1 MTDEGA
7 IALAEA
13 LSDANR
19 LLHVDLTDNDIAL
32 AGAMA
37 LSGSLRS
44 NTSIRCLDLTIAPND
59 ADLSEVSQSIL
70 QSCIRNTEA
79 ALSAKG
85 TKVSNGAQDAVW
97 APIKNSSLVKRAKE
111 AEEYRKM
118 SETAKII
125 DTPAAIARTEAFTLK
140 PTGVIRAAEES
151 VHYGVQLLDQQRQTD
166 APELDSTEKQRCA
179 GALERSRALLERI
192 ADIIQETEDPERLER
207 LLSLNDQLTTQIPEM
222 EQILAS
228 TNKRLFV
235 TTAKPFIKPP
245 PTDPSSA
252 KPLAR
257 LNTAPMR
264 RHMKVP
270 SLDAASP
277 NFSITN
283 SDDDD
288 SDAEELISAGPVS
301 LKMKIPQ
308 RPPSLAFGN
317 LGALGFGG
325 NLDGAV
331 RGASEN
337 TDPQAGGET
346 WLSPDSCSSPLE
358 KVNKE
363 WMAEEGE
370 IFRKGQ
376 KLGVADEDG
385 ELGDLEDQGSAL
397 KQKVC
402 FDLHITRIQC

>member
-19 LLHVDLTDNDIAL
+19 LLHVDLTDNDVAL

-37 LSGSLRS
+37 LSGSMRS
-44 NTSIRCLDLTIAPND
+44 NTSIRCLDLSIAPND
-59 ADLSEVSQSIL
+59 PDLSEVSQSIL

-79 ALSAKG
+79 AVTAKG
-85 TKVSNGAQDAVW
+85 TKVSNGTQDAVW
-97 APIKNSSLVKRAKE
+97 APIKNSTLIKRAKE

-125 DTPAAIARTEAFTLK
+125 DTPAAIARTEVFTMK
-140 PTGVIRAAEES
+140 PLGVIKAAEES
-151 VHYGVQLLDQQRQTD
+151 VQYGVQLLEKQRKTD
-166 APELDSTEKQRCA
+166 APELDSTEKQRCT

-192 ADIIQETEDPERLER
+192 ADIVQETDDPERLER

-222 EQILAS
+222 EQVLVATS
-228 TNKRLFV
+228 KRLFV
-235 TTAKPFIKPP
+235 TTAKPFVRPP
-245 PTDPSSA
+245 QTDSSPA
-252 KPLAR
+252 RPLTR

-270 SLDAASP
+270 SFDAASP

-288 SDAEELISAGPVS
+288 SDAEELVSAGPVS
-301 LKMKIPQ
+301 LKMKLPQ
-308 RPPSLAFGN
+308 RPPPLAFGN

-325 NLDGAV
+325 HAN
-331 RGASEN
+331 GASDSGVSQI
-337 TDPQAGGET
+337 TQSGTET
-346 WLSPDSCSSPLE
+346 WPPTDSCASPLE

-385 ELGDLEDQGSAL
+385 ELGDLEVQGSAL
-397 KQKVC
+397 KQKVR
-402 FDLHITRIQC
+402 FEGAED